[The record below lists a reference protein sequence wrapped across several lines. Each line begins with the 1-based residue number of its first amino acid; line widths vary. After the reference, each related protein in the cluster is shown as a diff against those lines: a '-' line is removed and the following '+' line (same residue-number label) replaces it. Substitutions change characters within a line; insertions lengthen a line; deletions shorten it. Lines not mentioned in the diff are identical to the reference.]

1 MAADLLDRDSPDPLY
16 EQLAAIL
23 RGRIEAGSITSR
35 LPSETTLCQEFGIS
49 RITARKAIEV
59 LVNKG
64 LVQVSHGRG
73 TFVIRADGSQ
83 SGSQ

>member
-35 LPSETTLCQEFGIS
+35 LPSETSLMQEYGIS
-49 RITARKAIEV
+49 RITARKAVEV
-59 LVNKG
+59 LAAEG
-64 LVQVSHGRG
+64 LVRVSHGRG
-73 TFVIRADGSQ
+73 TFVIREPN
-83 SGSQ
+83 